1 MTSIGLALLSSV
13 FLQPTKE
20 ASMNL
25 KTVSLAAVTL
35 CAFAAPA
42 LAHHSFAMFDA
53 DKTVTMVGTVKEF
66 EWTNPHSW
74 LRITVEDQGKTL
86 QWALEMGSPAQQAR
100 VGWKPDSVK
109 AGDKVTV
116 TIHPLKDGS
125 RGGQFMSAVLPG
137 GQKLGNGG
145 QRNNP
150 LGAE

>member
-1 MTSIGLALLSSV
+1 MNFKAL
-13 FLQPTKE
+13 
-20 ASMNL
+20 
-25 KTVSLAAVTL
+25 SLAAVGTIAL
-35 CAFAAPA
+35 ATPAF
-42 LAHHSFAMFDA
+42 AHHSFAMFD
-53 DKTVTMVGTVKEF
+53 DQKTVTLNGAVKEF

-74 LRITVEDQGKTL
+74 LRVMIDDSSGKSL
-86 QWALEMGSPAQQAR
+86 QWAIEMGSPAQQAR

-109 AGDKVTV
+109 AGDKVSV

-125 RGGQFMSAVLPG
+125 RGGQFMSATLPS

>member
-53 DKTVTMVGTVKEF
+53 DKTVTM
-66 EWTNPHSW
+66 
-74 LRITVEDQGKTL
+74 

-109 AGDKVTV
+109 AGDKVNV

-150 LGAE
+150 LGAD